1 MAVAKGSAVEALR
14 RAEEARAAH
23 DQRVSEARKAAAV
36 ELGQI
41 VLATG
46 ADRLPI
52 AELKAVLTA
61 AVKARTES
69 GRKPPAS
76 GAVNGKSGP
85 EQSGERGGENGIA

>member
-41 VLATG
+41 VLSTG

-52 AELKAVLTA
+52 AELKAVLSA
-61 AVKARTES
+61 AVKARAES
-69 GRKPPAS
+69 GRKPAAS
-76 GAVNGKSGP
+76 GVGNGKSGAD
-85 EQSGERGGENGIA
+85 QSGDRGGENGTA